1 MEIRKTPIQDVYEIY
16 PRIFKDDRGYF
27 LETYKQDVFEKHGL
41 PTQWKQDNQSFSEA
55 RTVRGLH
62 FQQGDFAQAKLARVI
77 VGKVLDVCVDIRKNS
92 PTFGKFHAVIL
103 DAKLQNM
110 LYIPKG
116 FAHGFSVLEDAIFS
130 YKCSDLYNKESEG
143 GILWNDPELGIDW
156 GVSEALLSEK
166 DQAWPTLKEFVNIS
180 GGGL

>member
-55 RTVRGLH
+55 GTVRGLH
-62 FQQGDFAQAKLARVI
+62 FQRGAFAQAKLARVV
-77 VGKVLDVCVDIRKNS
+77 VGKVLDVCVDIRKDS
-92 PTFGKFHAVIL
+92 PTFGKFHAVVL

-116 FAHGFSVLEDAIFS
+116 FAHGFSVLEDAVFA

-156 GVSEALLSEK
+156 GVSEAVLSEK
-166 DQAWPTLKEFVNIS
+166 DQTWPTLKEFVKIS

>member
-41 PTQWKQDNQSFSEA
+41 PTLWKQDNQSYSEA
-55 RTVRGLH
+55 GTVRGLH
-62 FQQGDFAQAKLARVI
+62 FQQGAFAQAKLARVV
-77 VGKVLDVCVDIRKNS
+77 VGKVLDVCVDIRKGS
-92 PTFGKFHAVIL
+92 PTFGKYHAVVL
-103 DAKLQNM
+103 DAKHQNM
-110 LYIPKG
+110 LYIPEG
-116 FAHGFSVLEDAIFS
+116 FAHGFSVLEDAIFA
-130 YKCSDLYNKESEG
+130 YKCSDLYNRESEG

-156 GVSEALLSEK
+156 GLSKAVLSEK
-166 DQAWPTLKEFVNIS
+166 DQTWPTLKEFVKIS

>member
-16 PRIFKDDRGYF
+16 PQIFKDDRGYF
-27 LETYKQDVFEKHGL
+27 LETYKQDVFEKYGL
-41 PTQWKQDNQSFSEA
+41 PIQWKQDNQSFSEA
-55 RTVRGLH
+55 GTVRGLH
-62 FQQGDFAQAKLARVI
+62 FQQGDFAQAKLARVV
-77 VGKVLDVCVDIRKNS
+77 VGRVLDVCVDIRKDS
-92 PTFGKFHAVIL
+92 ATFGKFHAVIL

-156 GVSEALLSEK
+156 GLSKAVLSEK
-166 DQAWPTLKEFVNIS
+166 DQTWPTLKEFVKIS